1 MKIIEDAIFA
11 IFSDL
16 RCEYIVDGFIMIELS
31 LNRIR
36 LPVIVFLFIQRSD
49 KKADK
54 NCACC

>member
-11 IFSDL
+11 IFSEL

-36 LPVIVFLFIQRSD
+36 LPVTNKSIVIENFILD
-49 KKADK
+49 AGLYL
-54 NCACC
+54 